1 MAEPITHERARRL
14 RRPLSPPE
22 ARLWVRVRAHRLHGH
37 KFRRQHPFGPY
48 ILDFYCA
55 AAQLAVE
62 VDGRIHDY
70 PDRAERDRKRTRWL
84 ASQGVRV
91 IRIAAIDVKDELDG
105 VLAFIARV
113 LRERLADPSVTSRRR
128 DAPPPHYVER

>member
-1 MAEPITHERARRL
+1 MTPPLTHERARRL

-22 ARLWVRVRAHRLHGH
+22 ARLWVRVRAHRLHGF

-55 AAQLAVE
+55 AARMAVE
-62 VDGRIHDY
+62 VDGRVHDD
-70 PDRAERDRKRTRWL
+70 PDRAEHDLRRTRWL

-91 IRIAAIDVKDELDG
+91 IRIAADDVKNELDG

-113 LRERLADPSVTSRRR
+113 VRERLADPSVTSRRR
-128 DAPPPHYVER
+128 DAPPPHCVER

>member
-1 MAEPITHERARRL
+1 MISPITHDRARRL

-22 ARLWVRVRAHRLHGH
+22 ARLWVRVRAHQLHGY

-55 AAQLAVE
+55 AARLAVE
-62 VDGRIHDY
+62 VDGRCHDD
-70 PDRAERDRKRTRWL
+70 PERIARDRRRTRWL

-91 IRIAAIDVKDELDG
+91 IRIAAVDVKDELDG
-105 VLAFIARV
+105 VLAFIVRV
-113 LRERLADPSVTSRRR
+113 LRERLADPSVTARSRA
-128 DAPPPHYVER
+128 APPPHCVER